1 MSLPIDLGITYDQTV
16 SIGLLVAALALF
28 VWGRWRYDLV
38 AFAVLIAGVILGAV
52 PGGEAFRGFGH
63 PAVITVAAVLVVSRG
78 LAVSGAV
85 EFVTAHLI
93 REESGRTVQIVSL
106 CAVATVLSAFINNV
120 GALALL
126 LPVALQTAARAERS
140 PAMILMPL
148 SFASILGGLTTLIG
162 TPPNIIVS
170 SIRAE
175 RLGEPFSM
183 FDFSPVG
190 VAVALVGVAFVAL
203 IGWRLIPAERMKRKA
218 REERY
223 DIEDYVAEA
232 QVPKK
237 SKLAGRTLA
246 EISDDAEAEEV
257 NVVGLIRGRKELRLR
272 RRLEIR
278 EGDVI
283 LFEAAPDALHK
294 VISDFKLEVITPGG
308 SVTEDLRSDEISLV
322 EAVVQARAQI
332 EGRTVGE
339 LRLAARYGVNLLAVS
354 RQGRPYR
361 GRLRNFQVRAGD
373 VLLLQGDVD
382 QIPSVL
388 NTLGCLPLA
397 ERGVQLGRA
406 RQGTLSLF
414 VFAAAILAMTT
425 GALSAPVA
433 LAAAALAMPLLGIV
447 TLRETYDSIDWPI
460 LVLLGA
466 LIPVGEALESSG
478 AADLLAG
485 GLGELAGSMP
495 SLALAALLMIITMSL
510 SNIINNAAT
519 AVVMAP
525 IGISLADALGVSPD
539 PFLMAVAVGASCA
552 FLTPIGHQNNT
563 LVMGPGGYRFGDY
576 WRMGLPLQILI
587 VAVSVPMIAFV
598 WPL

>member
-1 MSLPIDLGITYDQTV
+1 MTLPFELDITYEQAV
-16 SIGLLVAALALF
+16 SLGLLVAALALF

-38 AFAVLIAGVILGAV
+38 AFAVLIAGVVLGAV
-52 PGGEAFRGFGH
+52 PGNDAFSGFGH

-85 EFVTAHLI
+85 EFVTAHLVS
-93 REESGRTVQIVSL
+93 EESGRTVQIVSL

-190 VAVALVGVAFVAL
+190 AAAALVGLVFVTL
-203 IGWRLIPAERMKRKA
+203 LGWRLIPAERMKRKA

-246 EISDDAEAEEV
+246 EISDDAEAEDV
-257 NVVGLIRGRKELRLR
+257 SVVGFIRGRKELRLR
-272 RRLEIR
+272 RRLKIR
-278 EGDVI
+278 EGDVVI
-283 LFEAAPDALHK
+283 FEAPPDALHK
-294 VISDFKLEVITPGG
+294 VISELKLEVTTPGG
-308 SVTEDLRSDEISLV
+308 SVTEDLRSEEIALV
-322 EAVVQARAQI
+322 EAVVQARAPI
-332 EGRTVGE
+332 EGRNVGA
-339 LRLAARYGVNLLAVS
+339 LRLASRYGVNLLAIS

-361 GRLRNFQVRAGD
+361 GRLRDFQVRAGD
-373 VLLLQGDVD
+373 VLLLQGDAD
-382 QIPSVL
+382 HMPTVL
-388 NTLGCLPLA
+388 NALGCLPLA
-397 ERGVQLGRA
+397 ERGVQLGRPRRGA
-406 RQGTLSLF
+406 LAL
-414 VFAAAILAMTT
+414 VAFAGAIAAMTT

-433 LAAAALAMPLLGIV
+433 LAAAALAMPLLGVIS
-447 TLRETYDSIDWPI
+447 LRDVYDAIDWPI

-466 LIPVGEALESSG
+466 LIPVGGALSTSG
-478 AADLLAG
+478 AAELLAG
-485 GLGELAGSMP
+485 GLIDLAG
-495 SLALAALLMIITMSL
+495 ALPNIALVALVLIVTMTL
-510 SNIINNAAT
+510 SDIINNAAT

-525 IGISLADALGVSPD
+525 IGISIADALGVSPD

-576 WRMGLPLQILI
+576 WRMGLPLEVLI
-587 VAVSVPMIAFV
+587 VAISVPMISIV